1 MLHRDGSI
9 HHVEGYDAE
18 TGMYCENVPELD
30 GAVAD
35 DPTKSEAATALV
47 LIRSVFATFCFADAV
62 TTKDQAGLE
71 TVDTTKPP
79 GKDESA
85 FLNALLTAVCRASI
99 DLAPGVLIRGA
110 PMSGAGTGKGLLARC
125 MCLIATGREP
135 HAVTTG
141 GDAQE
146 LEKRIVAELIEAS
159 PTLFLDN
166 LNNVSFRSDLLA
178 SAITERPARVR
189 VLGKS
194 QMVPL
199 NSAAFVVL
207 TGNGL
212 SVSEDLARRFLAI
225 ELDART
231 EDPEARAFRGDIR
244 AEVKARRTEL
254 LAACLTIWRW
264 GRQTADLKPGRPL
277 GSFNTWCAWV
287 RDPLLALGC
296 ADPAER
302 VAEAKQ
308 RDGRRQAIADLFVA
322 WWQNH
327 ADTVITAKQLH
338 DNVRLIADP
347 QGRGRQFLASF
358 LDRQT
363 NARAA
368 GFVLTRQPPAGKWG
382 TATYALQDV
391 GGGAALG
398 VQHSPTASPAPAGT
412 WEDVV

>member
-1 MLHRDGSI
+1 M
-9 HHVEGYDAE
+9 
-18 TGMYCENVPELD
+18 
-30 GAVAD
+30 
-35 DPTKSEAATALV
+35 PTAAANKITHSPMAMRV
-47 LIRSVFATFCFADAV
+47 
-62 TTKDQAGLE
+62 
-71 TVDTTKPP
+71 
-79 GKDESA
+79 A
-85 FLNALLTAVCRASI
+85 FLARSFSHQVAGWRPCNRNVVTPAKFTH
-99 DLAPGVLIRGA
+99 IRFARNNDNA
-110 PMSGAGTGKGLLARC
+110 PM
-125 MCLIATGREP
+125 
-135 HAVTTG
+135 
-141 GDAQE
+141 
-146 LEKRIVAELIEAS
+146 
-159 PTLFLDN
+159 
-166 LNNVSFRSDLLA
+166 
-178 SAITERPARVR
+178 
-189 VLGKS
+189 
-194 QMVPL
+194 
-199 NSAAFVVL
+199 L

-244 AEVKARRTEL
+244 ADVKARRTEL

-322 WWQNH
+322 WWQHH
-327 ADTVITAKQLH
+327 AGAVITGKELH
-338 DNVRLIADP
+338 DDVRLIADP

-368 GFVLTRQPPAGKWG
+368 GFVLTRQSPPGKWG
-382 TATYALQDV
+382 TATYSLQDV
-391 GGGAALG
+391 GGAAALAG
-398 VQHSPTASPAPAGT
+398 QHSGTASPAPAAT
-412 WEDVV
+412 WEDVL